1 MFVPL
6 APVMA
11 ALKTKYVD
19 EEAARNEADIYTGGA
34 GFYYKKKLPADF
46 IGGAGFYYEIPADL
60 IKPDL

>member
-34 GFYYKKKLPADF
+34 GFYC
-46 IGGAGFYYEIPADL
+46 EIPADL